1 MANKSGAIG
10 TATETA
16 VVKVLRQY
24 WPEAERRRLRGAED
38 WGDITGTPGIVW
50 EVKGGAA
57 ARAASDAQIYNWLQE
72 TETERL
78 NARAAIG
85 VLVVQRKGIGAP
97 NAGMWWAI
105 FQSLPIL
112 SPYDRAESLVE
123 MPVRMYLSTAC
134 SMLKDWG
141 Y

>member
-1 MANKSGAIG
+1 MANKSGSIG

-57 ARAASDAQIYNWLQE
+57 AKAASDAQVEAWLDE
-72 TETERL
+72 TETEKR
-78 NARAAIG
+78 NADADVGIL
-85 VLVVQRKGIGAP
+85 VLPRKGIGP
-97 NAGMWWAI
+97 KNADRWWAVLPTAVL
-105 FQSLPIL
+105 SLHFNTPPCMVITVRLHL
-112 SPYDRAESLVE
+112 SE
-123 MPVRMYLSTAC
+123 AC
-134 SMLKDWG
+134 ELLQAWG